1 MRKINV
7 CIIGAGGTMGYKTSR
22 NLLRKQ
28 NKYELSVCEIDPD
41 AIGKLEKIG
50 LHVTDMDAAVPNAD
64 VVVPAINDSGL
75 KALAPKV
82 LACMK
87 PGAAMVILDPASV
100 INGEIPQRN
109 DCTLAICH
117 PCHPSFFLDQ
127 DTPEARADKYGC
139 NGGKQDIVMSHI
151 CGTAEAFDNC
161 RSVCVDMM
169 APVEHCYVMT
179 PEQMAFLEP
188 TLVEVLGAT
197 CLHAMAETLD
207 EACRRGV
214 QREAAISFL
223 SGHIMNLTTTFVG
236 LLGDTQVSDACKV
249 AMKIGERMVLRED
262 WRNIWDDGVLK
273 RVIATMLHPDEP
285 QI

>member
-28 NKYELSVCEIDPD
+28 DKYELSVCEIDPD

-179 PEQMAFLEP
+179 PEQMA
-188 TLVEVLGAT
+188 
-197 CLHAMAETLD
+197 
-207 EACRRGV
+207 
-214 QREAAISFL
+214 
-223 SGHIMNLTTTFVG
+223 
-236 LLGDTQVSDACKV
+236 
-249 AMKIGERMVLRED
+249 
-262 WRNIWDDGVLK
+262 LK
-273 RVIATMLHPDEP
+273 
-285 QI
+285 

>member
-28 NKYELSVCEIDPD
+28 DKYELSVCEIDPD

-139 NGGKQDIVMSHI
+139 NGGKQDIVMHLEDRVGYIKPGYNADLVFLNENPFEKLETVCAVAGVIHDGQVI
-151 CGTAEAFDNC
+151 CG
-161 RSVCVDMM
+161 
-169 APVEHCYVMT
+169 
-179 PEQMAFLEP
+179 
-188 TLVEVLGAT
+188 
-197 CLHAMAETLD
+197 
-207 EACRRGV
+207 
-214 QREAAISFL
+214 L
-223 SGHIMNLTTTFVG
+223 S
-236 LLGDTQVSDACKV
+236 
-249 AMKIGERMVLRED
+249 
-262 WRNIWDDGVLK
+262 
-273 RVIATMLHPDEP
+273 
-285 QI
+285 